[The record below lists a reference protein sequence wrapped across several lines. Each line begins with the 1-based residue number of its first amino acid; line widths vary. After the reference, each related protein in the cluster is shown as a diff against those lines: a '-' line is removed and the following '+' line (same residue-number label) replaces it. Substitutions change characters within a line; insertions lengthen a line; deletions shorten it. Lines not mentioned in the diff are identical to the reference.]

1 MAKMKTK
8 TSKLQYSKLEMQQ
21 YMSEFNS
28 VEAKTLLKYRLRM
41 SHYSGNFKG
50 DSPIQLCPLCGRHDD
65 EQQLSFQCP
74 VVMSS
79 IDNDAEYDDLFKSRV
94 SKLVL
99 EKLIDIDKL
108 RADC

>member
-1 MAKMKTK
+1 
-8 TSKLQYSKLEMQQ
+8 
-21 YMSEFNS
+21 
-28 VEAKTLLKYRLRM
+28 M

-79 IDNDAEYDDLFKSRV
+79 IDSDAEYDDLFKSRV